1 MYVRYD
7 FTKALTLPTTDKAG
21 LILHPN
27 FIRMWNSLHILYHND
42 FLIMIMIFS
51 NNIIIIFNNDFLNI

>member
-7 FTKALTLPTTDKAG
+7 ITKALTLPTTHKAG

-27 FIRMWNSLHILYHND
+27 FIRMWDSLTVYSHILYHND
-42 FLIMIMIFS
+42 NDIF
-51 NNIIIIFNNDFLNI
+51 